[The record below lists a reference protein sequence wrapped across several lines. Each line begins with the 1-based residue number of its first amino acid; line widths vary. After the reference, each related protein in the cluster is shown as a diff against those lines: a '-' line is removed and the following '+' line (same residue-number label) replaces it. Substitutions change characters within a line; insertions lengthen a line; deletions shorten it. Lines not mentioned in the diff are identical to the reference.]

1 MKITKKY
8 KRLIIKVGT
17 NVLTQDDGCLNE
29 SIIENLTNQIGQLK
43 KEGKEIVLVSSGA
56 VGAARKMVSLR
67 PNLNHIVKRQVWS
80 SIGQVKLMSTYQKY
94 FDRQNLHTAQV
105 LATKEDFRDRQH
117 FINMKSCLLA
127 LFRENIIPIVNEN
140 DVISITELMFTDN
153 DELSG
158 LIGALVNADVL
169 ILLTSVDG
177 LMDLESNQLIKK
189 VKYNDQRVHQH
200 ISMGS
205 SNFGRGGMHT
215 KVNVAQQSAKLG
227 IDTYIANGNT
237 PDVLLKLFDGQL
249 ACTYFPAGEK
259 KSGIK
264 RWIAYAHGN
273 EATISINEGAYKA
286 LKSNRA
292 SSLLP
297 IGIIG
302 FDGSFKK
309 GDVLQINYKQK
320 GIGVG
325 LANYGSNVLEKI
337 ISKPQQKHLIHY
349 DYLLLY

>member
-1 MKITKKY
+1 MKLAKRY
-8 KRLIIKVGT
+8 KRIIIKVGT
-17 NVLTQDDGCLNE
+17 NVLTQDDGSLAE

-56 VGAARKMVSLR
+56 VGAAQRMVSLR
-67 PNLNHIVKRQVWS
+67 PNLNRIVKRQVWS
-80 SIGQVKLMSTYQKY
+80 SIGQVKLMSTYQSY
-94 FDRQNLHTAQV
+94 FEKLNLHTAQV

-127 LFRENIIPIVNEN
+127 LLRENIIPIVNEN

-158 LIGALVNADVL
+158 LIGALVNADAL

-177 LMDLESNQLIKK
+177 LMDMESNQLIKK
-189 VKYNDQRVHQH
+189 VKYNDQKVHQF
-200 ISMGS
+200 ISMGRS
-205 SNFGRGGMHT
+205 SFGRGGMHT

-227 IDTYIANGNT
+227 IDSFIANGYT
-237 PDVLLKLFDGQL
+237 QDVLLKLLGGNLD
-249 ACTYFPAGEK
+249 CTYFPAGEK
-259 KSGIK
+259 KSGLK

-273 EATISINEGAYKA
+273 EATIEINEGAYQA

-302 FDGSFKK
+302 FQGAFKK
-309 GDVLQINYKQK
+309 GDLLQINYKNK
-320 GIGVG
+320 AIGVG
-325 LANYGSNVLEKI
+325 LANYGSNILEKI
-337 ISKPQQKHLIHY
+337 ISKSQQKYLIHY
-349 DYLLLY
+349 DHLLLY